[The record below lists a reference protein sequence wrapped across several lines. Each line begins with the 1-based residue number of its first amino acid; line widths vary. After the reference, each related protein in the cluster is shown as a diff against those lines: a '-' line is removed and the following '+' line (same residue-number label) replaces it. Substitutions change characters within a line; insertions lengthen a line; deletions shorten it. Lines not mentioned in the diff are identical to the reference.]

1 MITVRIWFEKRNEAS
16 YISLLD
22 MQRVMQRV
30 LKRSGLPVWHT
41 LGFNPHIYM
50 TFTWLGQESLCE
62 SVDVKTEA
70 ENPDFAA
77 WQAGLNAIM
86 PAGIRVFRV
95 EPAKDKA
102 SAIAFACYTISY
114 PAAAAGAL
122 AGYNALP
129 AALAEKKGKKG
140 TKQVDLKQ
148 YVPALDC
155 HAEGDRVSF
164 AVCLPAAQELN
175 LNPSLLTGF
184 LEEQFGLPAA
194 EAAILR
200 TALLK
205 ADRTPFC

>member
-1 MITVRIWFEKRNEAS
+1 
-16 YISLLD
+16 
-22 MQRVMQRV
+22 MQRV

-50 TFTWLGQESLCE
+50 TFTCPLSLGQESLCE

-70 ENPDFAA
+70 ESPDFAA

-148 YVPALDC
+148 YVPAIDC
-155 HAEGDRVSF
+155 QVEGDWASF
-164 AVCLPAAQELN
+164 GVCLPATQELN

-184 LEEQFGLPAA
+184 LEAQFGLPAA